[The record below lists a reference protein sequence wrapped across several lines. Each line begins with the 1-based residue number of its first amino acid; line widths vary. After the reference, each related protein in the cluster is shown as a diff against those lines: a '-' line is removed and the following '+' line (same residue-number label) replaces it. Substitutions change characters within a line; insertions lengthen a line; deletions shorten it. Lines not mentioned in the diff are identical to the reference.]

1 MQPIAIE
8 NGTVTAHFGDKE
20 YANTF
25 YITSCDDRYTS
36 AMAAPY
42 TADFISAKKA
52 ISTVIQ
58 ANWDLLQ
65 SLAGVEVMVNFL
77 FLQKVSVGLR
87 FRKELLKLDLVQL
100 EIEMEK

>member
-1 MQPIAIE
+1 M
-8 NGTVTAHFGDKE
+8 TAHFGDKGTPTRSISR
-20 YANTF
+20 AVT
-25 YITSCDDRYTS
+25 TSIPV
-36 AMAAPY
+36 MEAPY
-42 TADFISAKKA
+42 TADFISAKRQFLLSFRL
-52 ISTVIQ
+52 IGIF
-58 ANWDLLQ
+58 LQ

>member
-1 MQPIAIE
+1 M
-8 NGTVTAHFGDKE
+8 TAHFGDKGTPTRSISRAVTPSIPVME
-20 YANTF
+20 
-25 YITSCDDRYTS
+25 
-36 AMAAPY
+36 APY

-58 ANWDLLQ
+58 ANWDLSAKSGWGGSYGQ
-65 SLAGVEVMVNFL
+65 FPV
-77 FLQKVSVGLR
+77 LQKVSVGLR